1 MKRIDYFFTLIAT
14 LLLLASCGSSGDEPS
29 PSTKPKVALRMLVQ
43 APKAPSSR
51 IADPGTSTG
60 EADLWDTFLLAFVYK
75 SGESGANTVIVDRIT
90 RAQFDQLER
99 YNDNDNVRY
108 YTIQLMPGVVY
119 CYGIAYSSD
128 ATDYDIYRRLQ
139 QCTSKEAV
147 DNLLISNSYAAGSA
161 DATSKFLSV
170 ATGYYRDLKDKT
182 SQGTIDITNAAASA
196 ESPYNVPVLRLVRLA
211 CKIDVQWDAASAF
224 TGSQLRAYVTGFKY
238 TSNPSVTGAGSGR
251 LFPEL
256 ATSTEA
262 VGGSTAF
269 LNTSEI
275 SQRNGRAYH
284 YVFPETQ
291 KAVGTKPKLTFDVN
305 GVDADGT
312 TKQSVVTVNFSSQ
325 PQAATWYKINATVS
339 GISANKEFTWNI
351 TQTQGTN

>member
-1 MKRIDYFFTLIAT
+1 MKRIDYIFTLIAT
-14 LLLLASCGSSGDEPS
+14 LLLLASCGSSSDEPS

-90 RAQFDQLER
+90 RTQFNQLER

-147 DNLLISNSYAAGSA
+147 DNMLISNSYAEGSA

-170 ATGYYRDLKDKT
+170 ATGYYHDLKDKT
-182 SQGTIDITNAAASA
+182 RQGTIDITNAAASA

-284 YVFPETQ
+284 YVFPESQ

-305 GVDADGT
+305 GVDAYGT

-339 GISANKEFTWNI
+339 GISADKQFTWNI

>member
-1 MKRIDYFFTLIAT
+1 MKRIDYIFTLRAT
-14 LLLLASCGSSGDEPS
+14 LLLLASCGSSSDEPS
-29 PSTKPKVALRMLVQ
+29 PSTKPKVVLRMLVQ

-60 EADLWDTFLLAFVYK
+60 EADNWDTFLLAFVYK
-75 SGESGANTVIVDRIT
+75 SGEAGANTVIVDRIT

-99 YNDNDNVRY
+99 YNDSDNVRY
-108 YTIQLMPGVVY
+108 YTIQLMSGVVY
-119 CYGIAYSSD
+119 CYGIAYSSE
-128 ATDYDIYRRLQ
+128 ATNNDIYQRLQ

-182 SQGTIDITNAAASA
+182 RQGTIDITNAAASA
-196 ESPYNVPVLRLVRLA
+196 EPPYNVPVLRLVRLA

-238 TSNPSVTGAGSGR
+238 TSNPLVTGAGSGR

-269 LNTSEI
+269 LNTSDI

-284 YVFPETQ
+284 YVFPESQ
-291 KAVGTKPKLTFDVN
+291 KAVGTKPKLTFDVK

-312 TKQSVVTVNFSSQ
+312 TKQSAVTVNFSSQ

>member
-182 SQGTIDITNAAASA
+182 RQGTIDITNAAASA
-196 ESPYNVPVLRLVRLA
+196 EPPYNVPVLRLVRLA

-256 ATSTEA
+256 ATSTKA

-284 YVFPETQ
+284 YVFPESQ

>member
-75 SGESGANTVIVDRIT
+75 SGEAGANTVIVDRIT
-90 RAQFDQLER
+90 RTQFNQLER

-147 DNLLISNSYAAGSA
+147 DNLLISNSYAEGSA

-170 ATGYYRDLKDKT
+170 ATGYYHDLKEKT
-182 SQGTIDITNAAASA
+182 RQGTIDITNAAASA

-238 TSNPSVTGAGSGR
+238 TSNPSVTGAGYGR

-284 YVFPETQ
+284 YVFPESQ

-305 GVDADGT
+305 GVYVDGT

-339 GISANKEFTWNI
+339 GISANKEFTWDI

>member
-1 MKRIDYFFTLIAT
+1 MKRIDYIFTLIAT

-75 SGESGANTVIVDRIT
+75 SGEAGANTVIVDRIT
-90 RAQFDQLER
+90 RTQFNQLER

-128 ATDYDIYRRLQ
+128 ATDYDIYQCLQ

-182 SQGTIDITNAAASA
+182 RQGTIDITNAAASA

-284 YVFPETQ
+284 YVFPESQ

>member
-1 MKRIDYFFTLIAT
+1 MKRINYIFTLIAT
-14 LLLLASCGSSGDEPS
+14 LLLLASCGSSSDEPS
-29 PSTKPKVALRMLVQ
+29 PSAPTKVALRMLVQ

-75 SGESGANTVIVDRIT
+75 SGEAGANTVIVDRIT
-90 RAQFDQLER
+90 RDRFNQLER
-99 YNDNDNVRY
+99 YNDSDNVRY
-108 YTIQLMPGVVY
+108 YTLQLMPGVVY

-128 ATDYDIYRRLQ
+128 ATNNDIYQRLQ
-139 QCTSKEAV
+139 QCKSKEAV
-147 DNLLISNSYAAGSA
+147 DNLLISNSYASNSA

-170 ATGYYRDLKDKT
+170 ATGYYRDLNDKT
-182 SQGTIDITNAAASA
+182 RQGTIDITNAAASA

-238 TSNPSVTGAGSGR
+238 TSNPSVTGAGHGR

-256 ATSTEA
+256 ATSAEA

-284 YVFPETQ
+284 YVFPESQ
-291 KAVGTKPKLTFDVN
+291 KAVGTKPKITFDVK
-305 GVDADGT
+305 GVDVGGT
-312 TKQSVVTVNFSSQ
+312 TKQSVVTVNFNSQ
-325 PQAATWYKINATVS
+325 PQAAAWYKINATVS
-339 GISANKEFTWNI
+339 GISANKEFTWDI

>member
-1 MKRIDYFFTLIAT
+1 MKRIDYIFTLIAT
-14 LLLLASCGSSGDEPS
+14 LLLLASCGSSSDEPS

-75 SGESGANTVIVDRIT
+75 SSESGANTVIVDRIT

-99 YNDNDNVRY
+99 YNDSDNVRY

-147 DNLLISNSYAAGSA
+147 DNLLISNSYAEGSA

-170 ATGYYRDLKDKT
+170 ATGYYHDLKDKT
-182 SQGTIDITNAAASA
+182 RQGTIDITNAAASA

-238 TSNPSVTGAGSGR
+238 TSNPSVTGAGYGR

-284 YVFPETQ
+284 YVFPESQ

-312 TKQSVVTVNFSSQ
+312 TKQSAVTVNFSSQ

-339 GISANKEFTWNI
+339 GISADKQFTWDI

>member
-1 MKRIDYFFTLIAT
+1 MKRINYIFTLIAT
-14 LLLLASCGSSGDEPS
+14 LLLIASCGSSSDEPS
-29 PSTKPKVALRMLVQ
+29 PSAQPKVALRMLVQ
-43 APKAPSSR
+43 APKASSSR

-60 EADLWDTFLLAFVYK
+60 EADNWDTFLLAFVYK
-75 SGESGANTVIVDRIT
+75 NGEGGTNNVIVDRIT
-90 RAQFDQLER
+90 RDRFNQLER
-99 YNDNDNVRY
+99 YNDSDNVRY
-108 YTIQLMPGVVY
+108 YTLQLMPGVVY

-128 ATDYDIYRRLQ
+128 ATNNNIYERLQ
-139 QCTSKEAV
+139 QCTSKADV
-147 DNLLISNSYAAGSA
+147 DNLLISNSYASGST

-170 ATGYYRDLKDKT
+170 ATGYYRNPDNKT
-182 SQGTIDITNAAASA
+182 QQGTIDITNPAASA

-238 TSNPSVTGAGSGR
+238 TSNPSVSGLGSGR

-284 YVFPETQ
+284 YVFPESQ
-291 KAVGTKPKLTFDVN
+291 KAVGTKPKITFDIK
-305 GVDADGT
+305 GVDVGGT
-312 TKQSVVTVNFSSQ
+312 TKQSVVTVNFKSQ
-325 PQAATWYKINATVS
+325 PQAAAWYKINATVS
-339 GISANKEFTWNI
+339 GISANKEFTWDI

>member
-1 MKRIDYFFTLIAT
+1 MKRINYIFTLIAT
-14 LLLLASCGSSGDEPS
+14 LLLLASCGSSSDEPS

-60 EADLWDTFLLAFVYK
+60 EADNWDTFLLAFVYE
-75 SGESGANTVIVDRIT
+75 SGEAGANTVIVDRIT
-90 RAQFDQLER
+90 RDRFNQLER
-99 YNDNDNVRY
+99 YNDSDNVRY
-108 YTIQLMPGVVY
+108 YTLQLMPGVVY

-128 ATDYDIYRRLQ
+128 ANNNDIYERLQ
-139 QCTSKEAV
+139 KCKSKADV
-147 DNLLISNSYAAGSA
+147 DNLLISNSYASGSA

-170 ATGYYRDLKDKT
+170 ATGYYRNPDNKT
-182 SQGTIDITNAAASA
+182 QQGTIDITNPAASA
-196 ESPYNVPVLRLVRLA
+196 ESSYNVPVLRLVRLA

-256 ATSTEA
+256 ATSSEA

-284 YVFPETQ
+284 YVFPESQ
-291 KAVGTKPKLTFDVN
+291 KAVGTKPKITFDVK
-305 GVDADGT
+305 GVDADHAA
-312 TKQSVVTVNFSSQ
+312 KQSVVTVNFKSQ
-325 PQAATWYKINATVS
+325 PQAAAWYKINATVS
-339 GISANKEFTWNI
+339 GISANKEFTWDI

>member
-1 MKRIDYFFTLIAT
+1 MKRTDYIFTLIAT
-14 LLLLASCGSSGDEPS
+14 LILLASCGSSSDEPS

-90 RAQFDQLER
+90 RTQFNQLER

-128 ATDYDIYRRLQ
+128 ATDYDIYRGLQ

-147 DNLLISNSYAAGSA
+147 DNLLISNSYAEGSA

-182 SQGTIDITNAAASA
+182 RQGTIDITNAAASA

-256 ATSTEA
+256 ATSTKA

-284 YVFPETQ
+284 YVFPESQ
-291 KAVGTKPKLTFDVN
+291 KAVDTKPKLTFDVN
-305 GVDADGT
+305 GVDAYGT
-312 TKQSVVTVNFSSQ
+312 TKQSAVTVNFSSQ

-339 GISANKEFTWNI
+339 GISANKEFTWDI

>member
-1 MKRIDYFFTLIAT
+1 MKRIDYIFTLIAT

-75 SGESGANTVIVDRIT
+75 SGEAGANTVIVDRIT
-90 RAQFDQLER
+90 RTQFNQLER

-170 ATGYYRDLKDKT
+170 ATGYYHDLKDKT
-182 SQGTIDITNAAASA
+182 RQGTIDITNAAASA

-238 TSNPSVTGAGSGR
+238 TSNPSVTGAGSGC

-284 YVFPETQ
+284 YVFPESQ

-305 GVDADGT
+305 GVDAVGT

>member
-60 EADLWDTFLLAFVYK
+60 EADNWDTFLLAFVYK
-75 SGESGANTVIVDRIT
+75 SGEAGANTVIVDRIT

-99 YNDNDNVRY
+99 YNDSDNVRY

-170 ATGYYRDLKDKT
+170 ATGYYHDLKDKT
-182 SQGTIDITNAAASA
+182 RQGTIDITNAAASA
-196 ESPYNVPVLRLVRLA
+196 EPPYNVPVLRLVRLA

-284 YVFPETQ
+284 YVFPESQ

-312 TKQSVVTVNFSSQ
+312 TKQSAVTVNFSSQ

-339 GISANKEFTWNI
+339 GISANKEFTWDI

>member
-60 EADLWDTFLLAFVYK
+60 EADNWDTFLLAFVYK
-75 SGESGANTVIVDRIT
+75 SGEAGANTVIVDRIT

-99 YNDNDNVRY
+99 YNDSDNVRY
-108 YTIQLMPGVVY
+108 YTIQLMSGVVY
-119 CYGIAYSSD
+119 CYGIAYSSE
-128 ATDYDIYRRLQ
+128 ATNNDIYQRLQ

-182 SQGTIDITNAAASA
+182 RQGTIDITNAAASA
-196 ESPYNVPVLRLVRLA
+196 EPPYNVPVLRLVLLA

-238 TSNPSVTGAGSGR
+238 TSNPLVTGAGSGR

-284 YVFPETQ
+284 YVFPESQ
-291 KAVGTKPKLTFDVN
+291 KAVGTKPKLTFDVK

-312 TKQSVVTVNFSSQ
+312 TKQSAVTVNFSSQ

>member
-1 MKRIDYFFTLIAT
+1 MKRINYIFTLIAS
-14 LLLLASCGSSGDEPS
+14 LLLLVSCGSSGDEPS
-29 PSTKPKVALRMLVQ
+29 PDGAAKVTLRMLVQ

-60 EADLWDTFLLAFVYK
+60 EADNWDTFLLAFVYK
-75 SGESGANTVIVDRIT
+75 NGEGGTNNVVVDRIT
-90 RAQFDQLER
+90 RAQFDLLER
-99 YNDNDNVRY
+99 YNDSDNVRY
-108 YTIQLMPGVVY
+108 YTLQLMPGVVY

-128 ATDYDIYRRLQ
+128 ATNNDIYQSLQ
-139 QCTSKEAV
+139 QCRSKEEV
-147 DNLLISNSYAAGSA
+147 DNLLISNSYATGSA

-170 ATGYYRDLKDKT
+170 ATGYYRDLNDKT
-182 SQGTIDITNAAASA
+182 RQGTIDITNAAASA
-196 ESPYNVPVLRLVRLA
+196 EPPYNVPVLRLVRLA

-238 TSNPSVTGAGSGR
+238 TSNPSVTGAGYGC

-284 YVFPETQ
+284 YVFPESQ
-291 KAVGTKPKLTFDVN
+291 KAVGTKPKLTFDVK

-312 TKQSVVTVNFSSQ
+312 TKQSAVTVNFNSQ

-339 GISANKEFTWNI
+339 GISANKEFTWDI

>member
-1 MKRIDYFFTLIAT
+1 MKRIDYIFTLIAT

-75 SGESGANTVIVDRIT
+75 SDEAGANTVIVDRIT
-90 RAQFDQLER
+90 RTQFNQLER

-170 ATGYYRDLKDKT
+170 ATGYYRDLNDKT
-182 SQGTIDITNAAASA
+182 RQGTIDITNAAASA

-256 ATSTEA
+256 ATSTVA

-284 YVFPETQ
+284 YVFPESQ
-291 KAVGTKPKLTFDVN
+291 KAVDTKPKLTFDVN
-305 GVDADGT
+305 GVDADGKKT
-312 TKQSVVTVNFSSQ
+312 SAVTVNFNSQ

>member
-14 LLLLASCGSSGDEPS
+14 LLLLASCGSSSDEPS
-29 PSTKPKVALRMLVQ
+29 PSTKPKVVLRMLVQ

-161 DATSKFLSV
+161 DATYKFLSV
-170 ATGYYRDLKDKT
+170 ATGYYHDLKDKT
-182 SQGTIDITNAAASA
+182 RQGTIDITNAAASA
-196 ESPYNVPVLRLVRLA
+196 EPPYNVPVLRLVRLA

-284 YVFPETQ
+284 YVFPESQ

-312 TKQSVVTVNFSSQ
+312 TKQSAVTVNFSSQ

-339 GISANKEFTWNI
+339 GISANKEFTWDI

>member
-75 SGESGANTVIVDRIT
+75 SGEAGANTVIVDRIT
-90 RAQFDQLER
+90 RTQFNQLER

-170 ATGYYRDLKDKT
+170 ATGYYHDLKDKT
-182 SQGTIDITNAAASA
+182 RQGTIDITNAAASA
-196 ESPYNVPVLRLVRLA
+196 EPPYNVPVLRLVRLA

-284 YVFPETQ
+284 YVFPESQ

>member
-1 MKRIDYFFTLIAT
+1 MKRIDYFLTLIAT

-75 SGESGANTVIVDRIT
+75 SGEAGANTVIVDRIT

-170 ATGYYRDLKDKT
+170 ATGYYHDLKDKT
-182 SQGTIDITNAAASA
+182 RQGTIDITNAAASA

-256 ATSTEA
+256 ATSTKA

-284 YVFPETQ
+284 YVFPESQ
-291 KAVGTKPKLTFDVN
+291 KAVGTKPKLTFDVK

-312 TKQSVVTVNFSSQ
+312 TKQSAVTVNFSSQ

>member
-1 MKRIDYFFTLIAT
+1 MKRINYIFTLIAT
-14 LLLLASCGSSGDEPS
+14 LLLLASCGSSSDEPS

-60 EADLWDTFLLAFVYK
+60 EADNWDTFLLAFVYK
-75 SGESGANTVIVDRIT
+75 SGEAGANTVIVDRIT
-90 RAQFDQLER
+90 RDRFNQLER
-99 YNDNDNVRY
+99 YNDSDNVRY
-108 YTIQLMPGVVY
+108 YTLQLMPGVVY

-128 ATDYDIYRRLQ
+128 ATNNDIYERLQ
-139 QCTSKEAV
+139 QCTSKADV
-147 DNLLISNSYAAGSA
+147 DNLLISNSYASGSA

-170 ATGYYRDLKDKT
+170 ATGYYRNPDDKT
-182 SQGTIDITNAAASA
+182 QQGIIDITKPSASA
-196 ESPYNVPVLRLVRLA
+196 ESPNNVPVLRLVRLA

-238 TSNPSVTGAGSGR
+238 TSNPSVTDAGSGR

-284 YVFPETQ
+284 YVFPESQ
-291 KAVGTKPKLTFDVN
+291 KAVGTKPKITFDVK
-305 GVDADGT
+305 GVDADHAA
-312 TKQSVVTVNFSSQ
+312 KQSVVTVNFKSQ
-325 PQAATWYKINATVS
+325 PQAAAWYKINATVS
-339 GISANKEFTWNI
+339 GISANKEFTWDI

>member
-1 MKRIDYFFTLIAT
+1 MKRIDYIFTLIAT
-14 LLLLASCGSSGDEPS
+14 LLLLASCGSSSDEPS

-75 SGESGANTVIVDRIT
+75 SGEGGANTVIVDRIT

-128 ATDYDIYRRLQ
+128 ATNNDIYQGLQ

-161 DATSKFLSV
+161 DATYKFLSV
-170 ATGYYRDLKDKT
+170 ATGYYRDLNDKT
-182 SQGTIDITNAAASA
+182 RQGTIDITKVAASA
-196 ESPYNVPVLRLVRLA
+196 EPPYNVPVLRLVRLA

-256 ATSTEA
+256 ATSTKA

-284 YVFPETQ
+284 YVFPESQ
-291 KAVGTKPKLTFDVN
+291 KVVGTKPKLTFDVN
-305 GVDADGT
+305 GVYADGT
-312 TKQSVVTVNFSSQ
+312 TKQSAVTVNFSSQ
-325 PQAATWYKINATVS
+325 PQAATWYKINVTVS
-339 GISANKEFTWNI
+339 GISADKQFTWNI

>member
-29 PSTKPKVALRMLVQ
+29 PSTKPKVVLRMLVQ

-75 SGESGANTVIVDRIT
+75 SGEAGANTVIVDRIT

-182 SQGTIDITNAAASA
+182 RQGTIDITNAAASA

-262 VGGSTAF
+262 VGGSTEF

-284 YVFPETQ
+284 YVFPESQ
-291 KAVGTKPKLTFDVN
+291 KAVVTKPKLTFDVN
-305 GVDADGT
+305 GVDAYGT
-312 TKQSVVTVNFSSQ
+312 TKQSAVTVNFSSQ

>member
-1 MKRIDYFFTLIAT
+1 MKRIDYIFTLIAT
-14 LLLLASCGSSGDEPS
+14 LILLASCGSSSDEPS
-29 PSTKPKVALRMLVQ
+29 PSTKPKVVLRMLVQ

-75 SGESGANTVIVDRIT
+75 SDEAGANTVIVDRIT
-90 RAQFDQLER
+90 RTQFNQLER

-170 ATGYYRDLKDKT
+170 ATGYYHDLKDKT
-182 SQGTIDITNAAASA
+182 RQGTIDITNAAASA

-284 YVFPETQ
+284 YVFPESQ

-305 GVDADGT
+305 GVDAYGT

-339 GISANKEFTWNI
+339 GISANKEFTWDI

>member
-1 MKRIDYFFTLIAT
+1 MKRIDYIFTLIAT
-14 LLLLASCGSSGDEPS
+14 LLLLASCGSSSDEPS

-75 SGESGANTVIVDRIT
+75 SGEAGANTVIVDRIT

-99 YNDNDNVRY
+99 YNDNVRY

-182 SQGTIDITNAAASA
+182 RQGTIDITNAAASA

-238 TSNPSVTGAGSGR
+238 TSNPSVTGAGYGR

-284 YVFPETQ
+284 YVFPESQ

-312 TKQSVVTVNFSSQ
+312 TKQSAVTVNFSSQ

-339 GISANKEFTWNI
+339 GISANKEFTWDI

>member
-1 MKRIDYFFTLIAT
+1 MKRIDYIFTLIAT

-43 APKAPSSR
+43 APKATSSR

-75 SGESGANTVIVDRIT
+75 SDEAGANTVIVDRIT
-90 RAQFDQLER
+90 RTQFNQLER

-147 DNLLISNSYAAGSA
+147 DNLLISNSYAEGSA

-170 ATGYYRDLKDKT
+170 ATGYYHDLKDKT
-182 SQGTIDITNAAASA
+182 RQGTIDITNAAASA
-196 ESPYNVPVLRLVRLA
+196 EPPYNVPVLRLVRLA

-238 TSNPSVTGAGSGR
+238 TSNPSVTGAGYGR

-284 YVFPETQ
+284 YVFPESQ

-305 GVDADGT
+305 GVDAYGT
-312 TKQSVVTVNFSSQ
+312 TKQSAVTVNFSSQ

>member
-29 PSTKPKVALRMLVQ
+29 PSTKPKVVLRMLVQ

-75 SGESGANTVIVDRIT
+75 SDEAGANTVIVDRIT
-90 RAQFDQLER
+90 RTQFNQLER

-182 SQGTIDITNAAASA
+182 RQGTIDITNAAASA

-262 VGGSTAF
+262 VGGSTEF

-284 YVFPETQ
+284 YVFPESQ
-291 KAVGTKPKLTFDVN
+291 KAVVTKPKLTFDVN

-312 TKQSVVTVNFSSQ
+312 TKQSAVTVNFSSQ

>member
-1 MKRIDYFFTLIAT
+1 MKRINYIFTLIAS
-14 LLLLASCGSSGDEPS
+14 LLLLVSCGSSGDEPS
-29 PSTKPKVALRMLVQ
+29 PDGAAKVTLRMLVQ

-60 EADLWDTFLLAFVYK
+60 EADNWDTFLLAFVYK
-75 SGESGANTVIVDRIT
+75 NGEGGTNNVVVDRIT
-90 RAQFDQLER
+90 RAQFDLLER
-99 YNDNDNVRY
+99 YNDSDNVRY
-108 YTIQLMPGVVY
+108 YTLQLMPGVVY

-128 ATDYDIYRRLQ
+128 ATNNDIYQSLQ
-139 QCTSKEAV
+139 QCRSKEEV
-147 DNLLISNSYAAGSA
+147 DNLLISNSYATGSA

-170 ATGYYRDLKDKT
+170 ATGYYRDLNDKT
-182 SQGTIDITNAAASA
+182 RQGTIDITNAAASA

-238 TSNPSVTGAGSGR
+238 TSNPSVAGAGSGR

-284 YVFPETQ
+284 YVFPESQ
-291 KAVGTKPKLTFDVN
+291 KAVGTKPKLTFDVK
-305 GVDADGT
+305 GVDTGGA
-312 TKQSVVTVNFSSQ
+312 TKQSAVTVNFNSQ

-339 GISANKEFTWNI
+339 GISADKEFTWDI

>member
-14 LLLLASCGSSGDEPS
+14 FLLLASCGSSSDEPS

-43 APKAPSSR
+43 APKTPSSR

-75 SGESGANTVIVDRIT
+75 NGEEGTNNVVVDRIT
-90 RAQFDQLER
+90 RTQFDQLER
-99 YNDNDNVRY
+99 YNDNVRY

-128 ATDYDIYRRLQ
+128 ATNNDIYQRLQ
-139 QCTSKEAV
+139 QCTSKEDV
-147 DNLLISNSYAAGSA
+147 DNLLISNSYATGSA

-170 ATGYYRDLKDKT
+170 ATGYYRNPDDKT
-182 SQGTIDITNAAASA
+182 QQGTIDITKPSASP
-196 ESPYNVPVLRLVRLA
+196 ESPYSVPVLRLVRLA

-238 TSNPSVTGAGSGR
+238 TSNPSVTGAGYGC

-284 YVFPETQ
+284 YVFPESQ
-291 KAVGTKPKLTFDVN
+291 KAVGTKPKITFDVK

-312 TKQSVVTVNFSSQ
+312 ARQSAVTVNFKSQ
-325 PQAATWYKINATVS
+325 PQAAAWYKINATVS
-339 GISANKEFTWNI
+339 GISADKEFTWDI

>member
-1 MKRIDYFFTLIAT
+1 MKRIDYIFTLIAT

-75 SGESGANTVIVDRIT
+75 SGEAGANTVIVDRIT

-128 ATDYDIYRRLQ
+128 ATDYDIYRGLQ

-170 ATGYYRDLKDKT
+170 ATGYYHDLKDKT
-182 SQGTIDITNAAASA
+182 RQGTIDITNAAASA

-238 TSNPSVTGAGSGR
+238 TSNPSVTGAGYGC

-284 YVFPETQ
+284 YVFPESQ

-305 GVDADGT
+305 GVDAYGT
-312 TKQSVVTVNFSSQ
+312 TKQSAVTVNFSSQ

>member
-75 SGESGANTVIVDRIT
+75 SGEAGANTVIVDRIT
-90 RAQFDQLER
+90 RTQFNQLER

-182 SQGTIDITNAAASA
+182 RQGTIDITNAAASA
-196 ESPYNVPVLRLVRLA
+196 EPPYNVPVLRLVRLA

-284 YVFPETQ
+284 YVFPESQ

-305 GVDADGT
+305 GVDAYGT
-312 TKQSVVTVNFSSQ
+312 TKQSAVTVNFSSQ
-325 PQAATWYKINATVS
+325 PQAATWYKINVTVS
-339 GISANKEFTWNI
+339 GISADKQFTWDI

>member
-60 EADLWDTFLLAFVYK
+60 EADNWDTFLLAFVYK

-90 RAQFDQLER
+90 RTQFNQLER
-99 YNDNDNVRY
+99 YNDNVRY

-128 ATDYDIYRRLQ
+128 ATDYDIYERLQ
-139 QCTSKEAV
+139 QCKSKEAV
-147 DNLLISNSYAAGSA
+147 DNLLISNSYAAGST

-182 SQGTIDITNAAASA
+182 RQGTIDITNAAASA
-196 ESPYNVPVLRLVRLA
+196 EPPYNVPVLRLVRLA

-262 VGGSTAF
+262 VGGSTEF

-284 YVFPETQ
+284 YVFPESQ

-339 GISANKEFTWNI
+339 GISANKEFTWDI

>member
-1 MKRIDYFFTLIAT
+1 MKRINYIFTLIAT
-14 LLLLASCGSSGDEPS
+14 FLLLASCGSSGDEPS

-60 EADLWDTFLLAFVYK
+60 EADNWDTFLLAFVYK
-75 SGESGANTVIVDRIT
+75 NGEGGTGSVVVDRIT
-90 RAQFDQLER
+90 RTQFNQLER

-108 YTIQLMPGVVY
+108 YTLQLMPGVVY

-128 ATDYDIYRRLQ
+128 ATDNDIYERLQ

-147 DNLLISNSYAAGSA
+147 DNLLISNSYASGSA

-170 ATGYYRDLKDKT
+170 ATGYYRNPDDKT
-182 SQGTIDITNAAASA
+182 QQGTIDITKPSASA
-196 ESPYNVPVLRLVRLA
+196 DLSYNVPVLRLVRLA
-211 CKIDVQWDAASAF
+211 CKIDVQWDAATAF
-224 TGSQLRAYVTGFKY
+224 TGSQLRACVTGFKY
-238 TSNPSVTGAGSGR
+238 TSNPAVTGAGYGR

-284 YVFPETQ
+284 YVFPESQ
-291 KAVGTKPKLTFDVN
+291 KAVGTKPKITFDVK
-305 GVDADGT
+305 GVDIGGT
-312 TKQSVVTVNFSSQ
+312 TKQSVVTVNFNSQ
-325 PQAATWYKINATVS
+325 PQAAAWYKINATVS
-339 GISANKEFTWNI
+339 GISANKEFTWDI

>member
-1 MKRIDYFFTLIAT
+1 MKRIDYIFTLIAT
-14 LLLLASCGSSGDEPS
+14 LLLLASCGSSSDEPS
-29 PSTKPKVALRMLVQ
+29 PSTKPKVVLRMLVQ

-75 SGESGANTVIVDRIT
+75 SGEAGANTVIVDRIT

-170 ATGYYRDLKDKT
+170 ATGYYHDLKDKT
-182 SQGTIDITNAAASA
+182 RQGTIDITNAAASA
-196 ESPYNVPVLRLVRLA
+196 EPPYNVPVLRLVRLA

-284 YVFPETQ
+284 YVFPESQ

-305 GVDADGT
+305 GVDAYGT
-312 TKQSVVTVNFSSQ
+312 TKQSAVTVNFSSQ

>member
-1 MKRIDYFFTLIAT
+1 MKRINYIFTLIAM
-14 LLLLASCGSSGDEPS
+14 LLLLASCGSSSDEPS

-60 EADLWDTFLLAFVYK
+60 EADNWDTFLLAFVYK
-75 SGESGANTVIVDRIT
+75 NDEGGTNNVVVDRIT
-90 RAQFDQLER
+90 RTQFNQLER

-128 ATDYDIYRRLQ
+128 ATNNDIYQRLQ
-139 QCTSKEAV
+139 QCTSKEDV

-170 ATGYYRDLKDKT
+170 ATGYYRNPDDKT
-182 SQGTIDITNAAASA
+182 QQGTIDITNPSASA

-211 CKIDVQWDAASAF
+211 CKIDVQWDAATAF

-238 TSNPSVTGAGSGR
+238 TSNPLVAGAGSGR
-251 LFPEL
+251 LFPDL

-284 YVFPETQ
+284 YVFPESQ
-291 KAVGTKPKLTFDVN
+291 KAVGTKPKLTFDVK

-325 PQAATWYKINATVS
+325 PQAAAWYKINATVS
-339 GISANKEFTWNI
+339 GISANKEFTWDI

>member
-75 SGESGANTVIVDRIT
+75 SGEAGANTVIVDRIT
-90 RAQFDQLER
+90 RTQFNQLER

-170 ATGYYRDLKDKT
+170 ATGYYHDLKDKT
-182 SQGTIDITNAAASA
+182 RQGTIDITNAAASA
-196 ESPYNVPVLRLVRLA
+196 EPPYNVPVLRLVRLA

-224 TGSQLRAYVTGFKY
+224 TGSQLRAYVTGFNY

-284 YVFPETQ
+284 YVFPESQ

-339 GISANKEFTWNI
+339 GISANKEFTWDI

>member
-60 EADLWDTFLLAFVYK
+60 EADNWDTFLLAFVYK
-75 SGESGANTVIVDRIT
+75 SGEAGANTVIVDRIT

-99 YNDNDNVRY
+99 YNDSDNVRY
-108 YTIQLMPGVVY
+108 YTIQLMSGVVY
-119 CYGIAYSSD
+119 CYGIAYSSE
-128 ATDYDIYRRLQ
+128 ATNNDIYQRLQ

-182 SQGTIDITNAAASA
+182 RQGTIDITNAAASA
-196 ESPYNVPVLRLVRLA
+196 EPPYNVPVLRLVRLA

-224 TGSQLRAYVTGFKY
+224 TGSQLSAYVTGFKY
-238 TSNPSVTGAGSGR
+238 TSNPSVTGAGSGC

-284 YVFPETQ
+284 YVFPESQ
-291 KAVGTKPKLTFDVN
+291 KAVGTKPKLTFDVK

-312 TKQSVVTVNFSSQ
+312 TKQSAVTVNFSSQ

>member
-60 EADLWDTFLLAFVYK
+60 EADNWDTFLLAFVYK
-75 SGESGANTVIVDRIT
+75 SDEAGANTVIVDRIT

-139 QCTSKEAV
+139 QCKSKEAV

-170 ATGYYRDLKDKT
+170 ATGYYRDLNDKT
-182 SQGTIDITNAAASA
+182 RQGTIDITNAAASA

-256 ATSTEA
+256 ATSTAA

-284 YVFPETQ
+284 YVFPESQ

>member
-75 SGESGANTVIVDRIT
+75 SDEAGANTVIVDRIT
-90 RAQFDQLER
+90 RTQFNQLER

-128 ATDYDIYRRLQ
+128 ATNNDIYRRLQ

-147 DNLLISNSYAAGSA
+147 DNLLISNSYAEGSA

-170 ATGYYRDLKDKT
+170 ATGYYRDLNDKT
-182 SQGTIDITNAAASA
+182 RQGTIDITNAAASA

-284 YVFPETQ
+284 YVFPESQ
-291 KAVGTKPKLTFDVN
+291 KAVDTKPKLTFDVK
-305 GVDADGT
+305 GVDADST
-312 TKQSVVTVNFSSQ
+312 TKQSAVTVNFSSQ

-339 GISANKEFTWNI
+339 GISADKQFTWNI